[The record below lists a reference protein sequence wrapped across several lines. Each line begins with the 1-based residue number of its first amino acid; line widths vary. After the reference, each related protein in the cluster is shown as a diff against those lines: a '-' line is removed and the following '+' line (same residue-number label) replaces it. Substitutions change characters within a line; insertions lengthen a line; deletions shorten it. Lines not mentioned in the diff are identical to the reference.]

1 MGKLKFTIHPLF
13 IAYGIYFAFCGKVF
27 SFIVYLLSAIVHE
40 IGHSFASERF
50 GYKLNKI
57 SLMPYGAVIVG
68 DIDNLKFVDEIEI
81 ALFGPLFNLLVA
93 VSCIALWWIVPESYA
108 YTTEIVVAN
117 LFIGLINLLPC
128 FPLDGGRIL
137 NAVLVK
143 KIGLFNAKRVLK
155 IITVA
160 FSLGFVALFVLSFK
174 NRNVNFSP
182 LFFALFMVVGAFSKN
197 DKLCF
202 IKTWENY
209 SYKQYKRGVEIKRI
223 AIFEDATVLDLL
235 RLAKSPVDVDIVGKN
250 GKIKSTLKFDRVQK
264 IITDCD
270 VYLRLGDVIKSD

>member
-13 IAYGIYFAFCGKVF
+13 IVYGIYFAFCGKVF
-27 SFIVYLLSAIVHE
+27 SFAVYLISAIVHE

-68 DIDNLKFVDEIEI
+68 DIDNLKFADEIEI
-81 ALFGPLFNLLVA
+81 ALFGPLFNFLIATVC
-93 VSCIALWWIVPESYA
+93 VALWWIVPESYA
-108 YTTEIVVAN
+108 YTSEIVVAN

-137 NAVLVK
+137 NAILVNK
-143 KIGLFNAKRVLK
+143 FGLFNSKRVLK
-155 IITVA
+155 IVTVI
-160 FSLGFVALFVLSFK
+160 FSFGFVGLFLLSVK
-174 NRNVNFSP
+174 TGSLNFSP
-182 LFFALFMVVGAFSKN
+182 LFFALFMVTGAFSKN

-209 SYKQYKRGVEIKRI
+209 SFRQFKKGVEIKKI
-223 AIFEDATVLDLL
+223 ALSEDATVLELL
-235 RLAKSPVDVDIVGKN
+235 RLAKSPVDLEIIGKN

-264 IITDCD
+264 IITECD
-270 VYLRLGDVIKSD
+270 VYSRLGDIMK